1 MGMQVAMILDLC
13 VCSRSG
19 EGDEFSAG
27 EEEGDLEEGGGDEEE
42 MVEFITNGEDSLH
55 ALSLL

>member
-1 MGMQVAMILDLC
+1 MCAC
-13 VCSRSG
+13 SG

-55 ALSLL
+55 APLRTRPLMKCMLME